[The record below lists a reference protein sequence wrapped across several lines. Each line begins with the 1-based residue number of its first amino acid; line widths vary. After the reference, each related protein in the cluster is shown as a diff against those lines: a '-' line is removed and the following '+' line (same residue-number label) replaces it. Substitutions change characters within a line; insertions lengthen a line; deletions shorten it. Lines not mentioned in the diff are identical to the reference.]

1 MKNVI
6 LIFAACMMSLVV
18 ASCGG
23 SSNSSDKI
31 AQLEDSIARMQ
42 TRIENQGTN
51 DLENQETNNNTINDA
66 NGNDS
71 ETEASANDIV
81 GTYKVIDALNNVWI
95 IKMETDE
102 TATVSQEG
110 GNVTHYG
117 SWRYSGPNYGLM
129 LRFSLDDD
137 PQITFPNM
145 KAGLYLSPCIKD
157 GYLYMTE
164 SALKAKNPKH
174 RLPIQKIK

>member
-1 MKNVI
+1 
-6 LIFAACMMSLVV
+6 MMSFVV

-42 TRIENQGTN
+42 TRIENQ
-51 DLENQETNNNTINDA
+51 ETNNNTINDA
-66 NGNDS
+66 NGIDS

-129 LRFSLDDD
+129 LSFSLDDD

-164 SALKAKNPKH
+164 SALKAKNPKL
-174 RLPIQKIK
+174 RLSINKVK